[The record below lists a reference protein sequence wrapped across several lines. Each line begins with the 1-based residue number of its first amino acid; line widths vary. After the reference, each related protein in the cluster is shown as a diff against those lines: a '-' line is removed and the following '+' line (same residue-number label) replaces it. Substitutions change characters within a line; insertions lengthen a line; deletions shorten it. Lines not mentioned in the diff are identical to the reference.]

1 MADMLGITNTAFK
14 NDKATTGS
22 KKSSM
27 PEDFL
32 TKWAPYASSDE
43 LLYEYANARWVH
55 NMCSEGGLTPTL
67 TLVLTLPL
75 ATP

>member
-1 MADMLGITNTAFK
+1 MADMLGIKNTAFK

-32 TKWAPYASSDE
+32 TKWKPYAASDE
-43 LLYEYANARWVH
+43 LLYEYANAR
-55 NMCSEGGLTPTL
+55 
-67 TLVLTLPL
+67 
-75 ATP
+75 